1 MEEMDLNDTFG
12 ELNPSNLLNLDDDEA
27 EPETE
32 AEAEVEVEPVAEP
45 STIHLDREP
54 RIGMEF
60 ESDEAAK
67 DFYTAY
73 ATHLGFS
80 VRMNKSRRS
89 RKDDTVIMRRFVCT
103 KEGFHSKRVIYDD
116 GKKKRKRAT
125 AREGCMAMIEV
136 VKKDPHGRWYVSK
149 LVKEHTHLVPALQMQ
164 SQSQSQGKI
173 DDGDDGDNNNNANIG
188 FGGGNLKSCYSSSS
202 SRVVRVNPFGEG
214 GEGQGLLEYLKERQ
228 ACSPGFFYAVQVD
241 NNNCMTNVFWA
252 DAKARIAYSH
262 FRDAVTFD
270 TTYKKTKYMMPFA
283 CFRGINQ
290 HLQSVNFGCCLL
302 MDETKGS
309 YIWLFET
316 WLSAMGGSH
325 PPLLITDKDKAME
338 GAISR
343 VFPNTRHKF
352 CQTHILSRCKHKLS
366 DAYLKHVT
374 LKSEVKGC
382 VTGSGTVE
390 EFEIRWEH
398 LLSKYNLWGNAWLQL
413 LYQIRDKWV
422 NVYQK
427 GSFFPDLFV
436 SQGQESLNKFF
447 KRNFNAKTS
456 LLVFINCF
464 DQDMASRHEKEAVA
478 DFATTY
484 TKPILKSPSPIEKQ
498 AAEVY
503 TRAVFDIFQ
512 EEFVQSLAY
521 YVDKMESDGQI
532 SRYTVARE
540 EEGDAG
546 ARINFVSISSGPSQ
560 SSIRVSCNCC
570 MFEYCGILCRHV
582 IRVFF
587 IVGIRTL
594 PQEFILPRWT
604 KHATTGSTNNNIVL
618 SLIKG
623 DGGLDDAQQGL
634 GDWERMV
641 SWYNELCRDGVKFGI
656 EGSISL
662 EVYKI
667 AKSALERAFAEVNNE
682 KEVQRKGQ
690 QLQVQQHSMSRLAR
704 VQKMQQQHQHNSS
717 LLRLKVPLPKL
728 QPKKTPTARAAQDD
742 TAAK

>member
-27 EPETE
+27 EPE
-32 AEAEVEVEPVAEP
+32 AQAEVEAVAELN
-45 STIHLDREP
+45 TIDLDREP
-54 RIGMEF
+54 VIGMEF

-67 DFYTAY
+67 EFYTAY

-116 GKKKRKRAT
+116 GKKKRKRGT
-125 AREGCMAMIEV
+125 AREGCRAMIEV
-136 VKKDPHGRWYVSK
+136 VKKDPRGRWYVSK
-149 LVKEHTHLVPALQMQ
+149 FVKEHTHLVPALQMQ
-164 SQSQSQGKI
+164 SESQLQGKV
-173 DDGDDGDNNNNANIG
+173 DDVDDTNNNNSNNANIG
-188 FGGGNLKSCYSSSS
+188 FGGGDLKSCYSNSS
-202 SRVVRVNPFGEG
+202 SRAVRVNPFGDG
-214 GEGQGLLEYLKERQ
+214 GEAQGLLEYLKERQ

-252 DAKARIAYSH
+252 DAKARMAYTH
-262 FRDAVTFD
+262 FKDAVTFD

-290 HLQSVNFGCCLL
+290 HLQSINFGCCLL

-352 CQTHILSRCKHKLS
+352 CQSHMLSRCKHKLS

-374 LKSEVKGC
+374 LKSDLKEC
-382 VTGSGTVE
+382 VTGLGTVE
-390 EFEIRWEH
+390 EFETRWEH
-398 LLSKYNLWGNAWLQL
+398 LLSKYNLWDNAWLQL

-422 NVYQK
+422 NVYEK

-436 SQGQESLNKFF
+436 SQEQESLNKFF

-464 DQDMASRHEKEAVA
+464 DQDMASHHQKEAEA
-478 DFATTY
+478 DFETAY
-484 TKPILKSPSPIEKQ
+484 KKPILKSPSPIEKQ

-503 TRAVFDIFQ
+503 TSAVFEIFQ
-512 EEFVQSLAY
+512 AEFVQSLAY
-521 YVDKMESDGQI
+521 YVDKVESDGQL

-540 EEGDAG
+540 EEGDALT
-546 ARINFVSISSGPSQ
+546 RINFVSISSGPAQ
-560 SSIRVSCNCC
+560 PCTGASCTCC
-570 MFEYCGILCRHV
+570 MFEYCGILCRHI

-587 IVGIRTL
+587 IVGVRTL
-594 PQEFILPRWT
+594 PREYILPRWT
-604 KHATTGSTNNNIVL
+604 KHATTSSIDNNNVL
-618 SLIKG
+618 PLISG
-623 DGGLDDAQQGL
+623 DGVLEDAQQGV
-634 GDWERMV
+634 GDRERIV
-641 SWYNELCRDGVKFGI
+641 SWYNELCREGVKFGI
-656 EGSISL
+656 EGSVSL

-667 AKSALERAFAEVNNE
+667 AKSALEGAFAEVINE
-682 KEVQRKGQ
+682 KDAQRKGQ
-690 QLQVQQHSMSRLAR
+690 QLQLEQRSISRLAR

-717 LLRLKVPLPKL
+717 IPRLKVPLPKL
-728 QPKKTPTARAAQDD
+728 QQKKTPTPRANPQED
-742 TAAK
+742 TTNK

>member
-1 MEEMDLNDTFG
+1 MNDTFG

-27 EPETE
+27 ETE
-32 AEAEVEVEPVAEP
+32 AETEVEVEVAAEP
-45 STIHLDREP
+45 DALDALDREP
-54 RIGMEF
+54 RIGMDF

-67 DFYTAY
+67 EFYTAY
-73 ATHLGFS
+73 ATRLGFS

-125 AREGCMAMIEV
+125 AREGCMAMMEV

-149 LVKEHTHLVPALQMQ
+149 LVKEHTHIVPASQMQ
-164 SQSQSQGKI
+164 SQSQLQGKVN
-173 DDGDDGDNNNNANIG
+173 DADESNNNNNVIIG
-188 FGGGNLKSCYSSSS
+188 FGGGDLKNCYSNS
-202 SRVVRVNPFGEG
+202 SRMVRVNPFGEG
-214 GEGQGLLEYLKERQ
+214 GEGQGLLEYLKGRQ

-252 DAKARIAYSH
+252 DAKARMAYAH

-316 WLSAMGGSH
+316 WLSAMGGFH
-325 PPLLITDKDKAME
+325 PPLFVTDKDKAME

-343 VFPNTRHKF
+343 VFPNTSHKF
-352 CQTHILSRCKHKLS
+352 CQSHILSRCRHKLS
-366 DAYLKHVT
+366 DAYLKHVA
-374 LKSEVKGC
+374 LKSDLKGC
-382 VTGSGTVE
+382 VTGSGTVD
-390 EFEIRWEH
+390 EFETRWEH
-398 LLSKYNLWGNAWLQL
+398 VISKYNLWDNAWLL
-413 LYQIRDKWV
+413 SLHQIRDKWV

-427 GSFFPDLFV
+427 GTFFPDLFV
-436 SQGQESLNKFF
+436 SQRQESLNKFF

-464 DQDMASRHEKEAVA
+464 DRDMASRHEKEAEA
-478 DFATTY
+478 DFATVY
-484 TKPILKSPSPIEKQ
+484 TQPILRSPSPMEKQ

-521 YVDKMESDGQI
+521 YVDKVETGGQI

-540 EEGDAG
+540 EEGNAG
-546 ARINFVSISSGPSQ
+546 IRLNSVRISSHAAHSNT
-560 SSIRVSCNCC
+560 RASCNCC
-570 MFEYCGILCRHV
+570 MFEYSGILCRHV

-587 IVGIRTL
+587 IVGERTL
-594 PQEFILPRWT
+594 PQEYILPRWT
-604 KHATTGSTNNNIVL
+604 KHATTSSPDNNSVL
-618 SLIKG
+618 SLVEG
-623 DGGLDDAQQGL
+623 DRVLEDAQQGV
-634 GDWERMV
+634 GDLEQMASR
-641 SWYNELCRDGVKFGI
+641 YNELCRDGVKFGI
-656 EGSISL
+656 EGSIRP

-667 AKSALERAFAEVNNE
+667 AKSALERAFAEVINE
-682 KEVQRKGQ
+682 KDVQRKGQ
-690 QLQVQQHSMSRLAR
+690 QLQLQQHSMSRLAR
-704 VQKMQQQHQHNSS
+704 VQKMQQQHQHNGSM
-717 LLRLKVPLPKL
+717 LRLKVPLPKL
-728 QPKKTPTARAAQDD
+728 QTKKSPTVRAAPQED
-742 TAAK
+742 AATE